1 MGKNGLLRRTLSVAL
16 AAGLAVTLVPVGAIS
31 FAEEVAASSG
41 GTEQAAGSAAAESS
55 ALPAEGAMP
64 DGAVPG
70 DGGSAADAADNIEE
84 GDAGAPLSD
93 GALPDSPSEDGPI
106 DELAAPDDLLV
117 DETVRSVSIPATVER
132 VSPLYFWQ
140 FPNAVSIVVDEGN
153 TAFAAHKG
161 ILYTADFKTLVAAP
175 LGIGPEVVLATGCE
189 QIAAGALRGVS
200 GIERIQA
207 SSVVQSIFTSAT
219 DTSEEATGYIGPDVD
234 EGELS
239 AFAPQTVRDAMVQ
252 LDVDPDDAIEAAFA
266 WRTAGFHNVQ
276 VPEAPPEA
284 DPEADEDAVADAEAD
299 GADEPDDAEGTADH
313 EAAADTAV
321 DDAGSIGGFAPDDG
335 AAPAVPVEVLDTE
348 KPLEHAP
355 QPAPRP
361 QVITGE
367 YDILGTSIDNAPE
380 PDRVITSEDVLSYE
394 VPIVGQADDATA
406 PSATSDD
413 GAAAEPAE
421 IESAGA
427 EQAEPENADEGE
439 ELEGGEDSAPDRDAP
454 RAAEDALSEHDAAG
468 ASEVSDEPQMYS
480 SIRASSGGNEI
491 YVSIPQGSHGGHTVS
506 CYTHDGKDLANGLQ
520 PSGSTDWKTSG
531 VSWSYSY
538 SIAPYTLSGVS
549 NNATRGPT
557 GAFVLSGGTYGQLRG
572 PIDILTPNKWSATT
586 LDGRVDVY
594 PHESTKGKYRI
605 VITPVPDTGYYFE
618 GWQVQ
623 RVGEWVGADVNGYQ
637 AVAGQTHTAKF
648 LPITYTI
655 TYDSNGGSYAPGE
668 VTARTYNIE
677 STTYGTK
684 PAVPTR
690 PGYRFAGYEYS
701 GELINAM
708 LALNPAWSGSEV
720 FEYWDAHGG
729 PAASRFL
736 GNATAKAKWEPID
749 YTLTF
754 DADGGEFSDGT
765 TANKSV
771 IYNIETTSIELEYTD
786 SAGEAASLRPTKEG
800 YEFVGWMVSGDLV
813 TQHKLGW
820 DDGGTRVEYV
830 ENAPVLWSAID
841 NKWHTIYGNGT
852 FKALWMSRVMLKADD
867 PPSGN
872 YHIVDRV
879 YYYPGYGYLSEWL
892 SGWDIH
898 EAQVQAGGTRFANA
912 ANFASVKLTE
922 PRQAGG
928 YTFKG
933 YHTEEGSGGSPRLTS
948 EGKLAAWDVVDG
960 ETTWYTQWEAIAYTI
975 TLDAGGG
982 AFDDDR
988 TSQQIEYKR
997 GVEGELVGSQQ
1008 GTEELGYTPQRS
1020 NWDFVGWRA
1029 TSVPSTVTS
1038 TRPTRGIPYANM
1050 YLSTNDYGDIS
1061 FRAVWRAKI
1070 TLDGN
1075 APTWPKP
1082 SKVTQSTSSLYYYD
1096 GYGFSFT
1103 RYASGSSG
1111 FGDADN
1117 FYAAGSVML
1126 AEGDAFTKPTCDDA
1140 GWLYDGYGTA
1150 DGKTTRYVRSD
1161 GLLSSTTIA
1170 GNATWYAWW
1179 APRSYTATLD
1189 AGPGTQE
1196 EPRTIS
1202 FHYGDT
1208 KLPGVEEGQA
1218 YSSPSFS
1225 GWTFD
1230 GYYLNGVCYYVTGG
1244 SGTTWSGCLEG
1255 IDNPEHPLLGDCT
1268 LTARWVRDIPIDA
1281 NGGASAAVPTI
1292 RATYGEQ
1299 LPATAQAQLP
1309 SSPTTSPKGV
1319 TWTLAGL
1326 YSDKVDA
1333 GATQYYDGTGDRKHD
1348 VIIRSTTPSKV
1359 YARWQRTVAV
1369 DANGGTGSASVS
1381 VTKGQVAE
1389 LHVEGTLERTGYS
1402 LRGYYEKSDAEAPG
1416 SKYFDETGAATTI
1429 SRDVTV
1435 PATIYAQWSPDE
1447 SIIAFDLHGG
1457 KDGPANIVGA
1467 TDRAIADRTLPAKQ
1481 PVKPNYLFAGWWTEA
1496 EDGEELTKLP
1506 EKYPAGG
1513 ITYHAHW
1520 TLKPLSSI
1528 TFKAEFGGA
1537 VEVDGQEAATYTQSD
1552 IMPDTGMAVA
1562 VSAVPDMGYR
1572 FAGWFDEEGEQVSA
1586 TQTGWVAGRP
1596 SGGWPANTTYT
1607 ARFEQGGYTITY
1619 RCAACGELDRAE
1631 TPACSHVN
1639 SLAALPG
1646 GFQLGDVEDGPVTV
1660 GAPEML
1666 PYYAFA
1672 GYSGTDLAGD
1682 ANTTITLDS
1691 AHLGDKAYTIHARPV
1706 DYTLVLDAAGG
1717 SWAALGA
1724 ESGYAVAG
1732 ERATRAFNVQTGAFQ
1747 LPVPQRAGF
1756 TFDHWE
1762 RDGARAGA
1770 TFIPGPANYG
1780 DAVLVAAW
1788 VPQSERA
1795 YQITYLLSDTQGPDA
1810 GWIADEDAVYNYGED
1825 DEVSLPIPQRVGYD
1839 FAGWTEE
1846 SELPADQLVIRGN
1859 TPQMAVFI
1867 DAGHTGDRIF
1877 RAHWKPH
1884 EYDVAYDLA
1893 GGAWDDPQPALRQT
1907 FVYDKDVTIARA
1919 PGRASY
1925 AFKHWEVEGA
1935 TGAAARLHPNEVL
1948 VRANL
1953 IAKVGAAADDD
1964 GTATNVGTV
1973 TLTAVWTPR
1982 ISFDVGVAGEGVHM
1996 GLKLAAGD
2004 GANPFSTNEQENWG
2018 TATLTNRTDA
2028 RIKVISAMPSASVDY
2043 GRLTD
2048 NALRVFRDRASMGQA
2063 SFTVR
2068 PVEGALLLMTI
2079 PKFGIASSAG
2089 GALLPDSHGLP
2100 YSYGWMMEPAGAEGA
2115 DLKLYYQLN
2124 MGALTPED
2132 VRLSDTASLEVAGV
2146 RFAVALVDEQE
2157 DADDAA

>member
-1 MGKNGLLRRTLSVAL
+1 
-16 AAGLAVTLVPVGAIS
+16 
-31 FAEEVAASSG
+31 
-41 GTEQAAGSAAAESS
+41 
-55 ALPAEGAMP
+55 
-64 DGAVPG
+64 
-70 DGGSAADAADNIEE
+70 
-84 GDAGAPLSD
+84 
-93 GALPDSPSEDGPI
+93 
-106 DELAAPDDLLV
+106 
-117 DETVRSVSIPATVER
+117 
-132 VSPLYFWQ
+132 
-140 FPNAVSIVVDEGN
+140 
-153 TAFAAHKG
+153 
-161 ILYTADFKTLVAAP
+161 
-175 LGIGPEVVLATGCE
+175 
-189 QIAAGALRGVS
+189 
-200 GIERIQA
+200 
-207 SSVVQSIFTSAT
+207 
-219 DTSEEATGYIGPDVD
+219 
-234 EGELS
+234 
-239 AFAPQTVRDAMVQ
+239 
-252 LDVDPDDAIEAAFA
+252 
-266 WRTAGFHNVQ
+266 
-276 VPEAPPEA
+276 
-284 DPEADEDAVADAEAD
+284 
-299 GADEPDDAEGTADH
+299 
-313 EAAADTAV
+313 
-321 DDAGSIGGFAPDDG
+321 
-335 AAPAVPVEVLDTE
+335 
-348 KPLEHAP
+348 
-355 QPAPRP
+355 
-361 QVITGE
+361 
-367 YDILGTSIDNAPE
+367 
-380 PDRVITSEDVLSYE
+380 
-394 VPIVGQADDATA
+394 
-406 PSATSDD
+406 
-413 GAAAEPAE
+413 
-421 IESAGA
+421 
-427 EQAEPENADEGE
+427 
-439 ELEGGEDSAPDRDAP
+439 
-454 RAAEDALSEHDAAG
+454 
-468 ASEVSDEPQMYS
+468 
-480 SIRASSGGNEI
+480 
-491 YVSIPQGSHGGHTVS
+491 
-506 CYTHDGKDLANGLQ
+506 
-520 PSGSTDWKTSG
+520 
-531 VSWSYSY
+531 
-538 SIAPYTLSGVS
+538 
-549 NNATRGPT
+549 
-557 GAFVLSGGTYGQLRG
+557 
-572 PIDILTPNKWSATT
+572 
-586 LDGRVDVY
+586 
-594 PHESTKGKYRI
+594 
-605 VITPVPDTGYYFE
+605 
-618 GWQVQ
+618 
-623 RVGEWVGADVNGYQ
+623 
-637 AVAGQTHTAKF
+637 
-648 LPITYTI
+648 
-655 TYDSNGGSYAPGE
+655 
-668 VTARTYNIE
+668 
-677 STTYGTK
+677 
-684 PAVPTR
+684 
-690 PGYRFAGYEYS
+690 
-701 GELINAM
+701 
-708 LALNPAWSGSEV
+708 
-720 FEYWDAHGG
+720 
-729 PAASRFL
+729 
-736 GNATAKAKWEPID
+736 
-749 YTLTF
+749 
-754 DADGGEFSDGT
+754 
-765 TANKSV
+765 
-771 IYNIETTSIELEYTD
+771 
-786 SAGEAASLRPTKEG
+786 
-800 YEFVGWMVSGDLV
+800 
-813 TQHKLGW
+813 
-820 DDGGTRVEYV
+820 
-830 ENAPVLWSAID
+830 
-841 NKWHTIYGNGT
+841 
-852 FKALWMSRVMLKADD
+852 
-867 PPSGN
+867 
-872 YHIVDRV
+872 
-879 YYYPGYGYLSEWL
+879 
-892 SGWDIH
+892 
-898 EAQVQAGGTRFANA
+898 
-912 ANFASVKLTE
+912 
-922 PRQAGG
+922 
-928 YTFKG
+928 
-933 YHTEEGSGGSPRLTS
+933 
-948 EGKLAAWDVVDG
+948 
-960 ETTWYTQWEAIAYTI
+960 
-975 TLDAGGG
+975 
-982 AFDDDR
+982 
-988 TSQQIEYKR
+988 
-997 GVEGELVGSQQ
+997 
-1008 GTEELGYTPQRS
+1008 
-1020 NWDFVGWRA
+1020 
-1029 TSVPSTVTS
+1029 
-1038 TRPTRGIPYANM
+1038 M
-1050 YLSTNDYGDIS
+1050 YLSTDDYGDIS

-1082 SKVTQSTSSLYYYD
+1082 SKVTQSRSSLYYYD

-1103 RYASGSSG
+1103 RYGSGSSG

-1117 FYAAGSVML
+1117 FYAAGSAML
-1126 AEGDAFTKPTCDDA
+1126 AEGDAFAKPTCDDA
-1140 GWLYDGYGTA
+1140 SWLYDGYGTA
-1150 DGKTTRYVRSD
+1150 DGKTARYVRSD
-1161 GLLSSTTIA
+1161 GLLSNTTIA

-1196 EPRTIS
+1196 EPRAIS

-1208 KLPGVEEGQA
+1208 KEG
-1218 YSSPSFS
+1218 
-1225 GWTFD
+1225 
-1230 GYYLNGVCYYVTGG
+1230 
-1244 SGTTWSGCLEG
+1244 
-1255 IDNPEHPLLGDCT
+1255 
-1268 LTARWVRDIPIDA
+1268 
-1281 NGGASAAVPTI
+1281 
-1292 RATYGEQ
+1292 
-1299 LPATAQAQLP
+1299 
-1309 SSPTTSPKGV
+1309 
-1319 TWTLAGL
+1319 
-1326 YSDKVDA
+1326 
-1333 GATQYYDGTGDRKHD
+1333 
-1348 VIIRSTTPSKV
+1348 
-1359 YARWQRTVAV
+1359 
-1369 DANGGTGSASVS
+1369 
-1381 VTKGQVAE
+1381 
-1389 LHVEGTLERTGYS
+1389 
-1402 LRGYYEKSDAEAPG
+1402 
-1416 SKYFDETGAATTI
+1416 
-1429 SRDVTV
+1429 
-1435 PATIYAQWSPDE
+1435 
-1447 SIIAFDLHGG
+1447 
-1457 KDGPANIVGA
+1457 
-1467 TDRAIADRTLPAKQ
+1467 
-1481 PVKPNYLFAGWWTEA
+1481 
-1496 EDGEELTKLP
+1496 GEELTKLP

-1596 SGGWPANTTYT
+1596 SGGWPASTTYT

-1639 SLAALPG
+1639 SLAALPD
-1646 GFQLGDVEDGPVTV
+1646 GFQLSDVEDGPVTV

-1732 ERATRAFNVQTGAFQ
+1732 ERASRAFNVQTGAFQ

-1884 EYDVAYDLA
+1884 EYDVIYDLA
-1893 GGAWDDPQPALRQT
+1893 GGAWGDPQPALRQT

-1925 AFKHWEVEGA
+1925 AFKYWEVEGA

-1953 IAKVGAAADDD
+1953 IAKVGTAADDD

-2004 GANPFSTNEQENWG
+2004 GTNPFGTNEQENWG